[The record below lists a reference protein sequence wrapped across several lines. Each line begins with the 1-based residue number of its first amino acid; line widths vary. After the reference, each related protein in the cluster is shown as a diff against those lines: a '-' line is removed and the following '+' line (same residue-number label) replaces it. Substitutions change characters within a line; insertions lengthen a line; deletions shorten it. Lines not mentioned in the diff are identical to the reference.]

1 MINKRNSEYNGR
13 QIIEFDLLGETTI
26 ESIECVINYTQED
39 VELLYNYKFIN
50 CIILVVYPLKIYTN
64 ELTIIKKMDEKI
76 TKIPENILNIS
87 KMVIS
92 KMEKGSLKNL
102 RESDQNF
109 AAIKAVNCDFSPHFF
124 SLT

>member
-13 QIIEFDLLGETTI
+13 QIIEFDLLGETTN

-39 VELLYNYKFIN
+39 KVELLYNYKFIN

-76 TKIPENILNIS
+76 Y
-87 KMVIS
+87 
-92 KMEKGSLKNL
+92 
-102 RESDQNF
+102 D
-109 AAIKAVNCDFSPHFF
+109 
-124 SLT
+124 